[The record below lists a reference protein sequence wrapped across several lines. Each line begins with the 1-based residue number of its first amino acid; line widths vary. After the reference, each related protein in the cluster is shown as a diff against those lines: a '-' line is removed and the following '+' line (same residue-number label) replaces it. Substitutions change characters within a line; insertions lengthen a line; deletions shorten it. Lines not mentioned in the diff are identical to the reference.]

1 MGSALSC
8 VRSREDVVEDVKK
21 PVAIKKSKSL
31 EKPPLSRKASLKAK
45 VVRAGWASRN
55 ANASGS

>member
-1 MGSALSC
+1 MGSALGC
-8 VRSREDVVEDVKK
+8 VRSREDVEDIKK

-31 EKPPLSRKASLKAK
+31 EKPPLSRKTSLKAK